1 MSLTINVNGKAHA
14 SEAAADTPL
23 LYVLRNDLGLNGA
36 KYGCGVSQCGA
47 CTVALD
53 GKAVRSCV
61 TALSTAS
68 GRAITTLEGLAQAGA
83 LHPLQQAFI
92 DEQAAQCGYCTSG
105 MIMTAK
111 VFLERTPRPTEAQ
124 IRKTLAANLCR
135 CGTHNRI
142 VRAVQRAADMMAG
155 KKVGMAVGV
164 EGVQA

>member
-1 MSLTINVNGKAHA
+1 MGISINVNGATH
-14 SEAAADTPL
+14 SVDADGETPL
-23 LYVLRNDLGLNGA
+23 LYILRNDLKLKGA
-36 KYGCGVSQCGA
+36 RFGCGIGSCGA
-47 CTVALD
+47 CTVVID
-53 GKAVRSCV
+53 GKAVQSCDISLAAV
-61 TALSTAS
+61 A
-68 GRAITTLEGLAQAGA
+68 GKGITTLEGIGSLEKMHA
-83 LHPLQQAFI
+83 LQSAFVA
-92 DEQAAQCGYCTSG
+92 EQAAQCGYCTSG

-124 IRKTLAANLCR
+124 IRKALAANLCR